1 MLCKLAWGNVR
12 RARRDYLVYL
22 VTLGIGVMVFYAFNT
37 ISVQV
42 DIAGIKELGM
52 RELMGSLMAGMTI
65 FLAFVMG
72 FLLVY
77 ANNFIMKRRKKEF
90 GLYQVLGMS
99 RWQVARVMALET
111 VIVSVAALAAGLVAG
126 IALSQLMVFSTAA
139 LFKTQVS
146 NFRFFLSGTV
156 FHHRRLPCSHLPRD
170 ARLQPARS
178 GQGQDRRPHECRSSR
193 RGRARAESLDLRCG
207 VRGGCGAHGRGL
219 CTPAA

>member
-52 RELMGSLMAGMTI
+52 RELMGRLMAGMTI

-126 IALSQLMVFSTAA
+126 IAV
-139 LFKTQVS
+139 
-146 NFRFFLSGTV
+146 R
-156 FHHRRLPCSHLPRD
+156 PCACGIPGSPLRCSWWVRCSRAWPMH
-170 ARLQPARS
+170 ACCMMA
-178 GQGQDRRPHECRSSR
+178 CRS
-193 RGRARAESLDLRCG
+193 
-207 VRGGCGAHGRGL
+207 
-219 CTPAA
+219 

>member
-52 RELMGSLMAGMTI
+52 RELMGRLMAGMTI

-111 VIVSVAALAAGLVAG
+111 VIVSVAALAAGL
-126 IALSQLMVFSTAA
+126 
-139 LFKTQVS
+139 
-146 NFRFFLSGTV
+146 
-156 FHHRRLPCSHLPRD
+156 